1 MLKVALVVA
10 VLALALYL
18 GIRLL
23 QTRGNDDPGRTATR
37 RPIAPDDDPEFLR
50 DLDRKRRQR
59 GETDS

>member
-23 QTRGNDDPGRTATR
+23 QTRGNDDPGRTAPR